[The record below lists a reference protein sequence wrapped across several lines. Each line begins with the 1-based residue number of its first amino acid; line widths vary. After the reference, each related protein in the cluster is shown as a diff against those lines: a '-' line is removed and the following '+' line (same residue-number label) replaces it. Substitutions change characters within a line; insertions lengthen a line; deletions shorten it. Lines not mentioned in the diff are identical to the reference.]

1 MGKETEVN
9 SKNCH
14 NSPIRTNDEYGN
26 NICGLVL
33 NLSIDLEI
41 KNDTIN
47 SDYSLKKKNIF
58 LNRKTQEIP
67 EVFSFCG

>member
-33 NLSIDLEI
+33 NLSIDLEV

-47 SDYSLKKKNIF
+47 SDYSLKKKKYIF
-58 LNRKTQEIP
+58 KP
-67 EVFSFCG
+67 KK

>member
-14 NSPIRTNDEYGN
+14 NCPIRTNDEYGN

-33 NLSIDLEI
+33 NLSIDLEVNYPPTP
-41 KNDTIN
+41 K
-47 SDYSLKKKNIF
+47 SDELV
-58 LNRKTQEIP
+58 LRH
-67 EVFSFCG
+67 VL

>member
-47 SDYSLKKKNIF
+47 SDY
-58 LNRKTQEIP
+58 
-67 EVFSFCG
+67 

>member
-1 MGKETEVN
+1 MRKETEVN

-14 NSPIRTNDEYGN
+14 NCHIRTNDEYGN

-47 SDYSLKKKNIF
+47 SDYSLKKKKYIF
-58 LNRKTQEIP
+58 KP
-67 EVFSFCG
+67 EK

>member
-14 NSPIRTNDEYGN
+14 NCHIRTNDEYGN

-33 NLSIDLEI
+33 NLSIDLEVNYPPTP
-41 KNDTIN
+41 K
-47 SDYSLKKKNIF
+47 SDELV
-58 LNRKTQEIP
+58 LRH
-67 EVFSFCG
+67 VL

>member
-26 NICGLVL
+26 NIK
-33 NLSIDLEI
+33 S
-41 KNDTIN
+41 
-47 SDYSLKKKNIF
+47 
-58 LNRKTQEIP
+58 
-67 EVFSFCG
+67 

>member
-58 LNRKTQEIP
+58 LNQKNNK
-67 EVFSFCG
+67 